1 MIKVLFICHGNICR
15 SPLAESYFT
24 HLVSTRGLSD
34 LFEIASAA
42 TSQEEIGNPPHP
54 GTQRI
59 LAVHGIP
66 LVPHHAVQL
75 TKADGENYDYL
86 IGMDSWNMRN
96 IARIVGADASA
107 EQIRL
112 LDLTDEFRDVADP
125 WYTGDFAQWK
135 DSCLSQ
141 ILPFLCAARQ
151 AAWKTVLRTRATTI
165 LLYSIVV

>member
-1 MIKVLFICHGNICR
+1 MSIRVLFICHGNICR

-42 TSQEEIGNPPHP
+42 TSREEIGNPPPP

-125 WYTGDFAQWK
+125 WYTGDFDQTYADIEK
-135 DSCLSQ
+135 GCE
-141 ILPFLCAARQ
+141 A
-151 AAWKTVLRTRATTI
+151 
-165 LLYSIVV
+165 LLEYLLQNM

>member
-1 MIKVLFICHGNICR
+1 MVKILLLCHGNICR
-15 SPLAESYFT
+15 SPMAEYI
-24 HLVSTRGLSD
+24 LKDMAAKAGCGER
-34 LFEIASAA
+34 FEIASAA
-42 TSQEEIGNPPHP
+42 VSREEIGNPPHP

-66 LVPHHAVQL
+66 LVPHRAMQL

-96 IARIVGADASA
+96 IAQIVGADASA

-125 WYTGDFAQWK
+125 WYTGDFDQTYADIEK
-135 DSCLSQ
+135 GCE
-141 ILPFLCAARQ
+141 A
-151 AAWKTVLRTRATTI
+151 
-165 LLYSIVV
+165 LLEYLLQNM